1 MIPVS
6 LLCGLSRVLTHSRA
20 IIFARLQSGSF
31 SRCLCFRRLCLNRCR
46 RPCLGRR
53 CRLSWRCRLGRC
65 RCCCLSSSL
74 FLHGKLFLTHCM
86 CQSSTGYVPAA
97 VHPHIRTYIISTL
110 IPYAR
115 IPLSRAFRPE
125 GSDPGSPGL
134 VTAQSEVSLTQMPEC
149 GSTVSSLFRRS

>member
-1 MIPVS
+1 MRPKPRSHPFQGHNFRPAAVRQFQQVPVFPAPLS
-6 LLCGLSRVLTHSRA
+6 QPVPAPLSRSALPSQLALPSRSVPVL
-20 IIFARLQSGSF
+20 
-31 SRCLCFRRLCLNRCR
+31 
-46 RPCLGRR
+46 
-53 CRLSWRCRLGRC
+53 LSQQLP
-65 RCCCLSSSL
+65 